1 MVMSYRQSKI
11 DTANFNWFKSKD
23 SFASLK
29 TIRLVVGTIRGL
41 SPFKIEFSYPISV
54 FAGENGAGKSTI
66 LALSACA
73 FHNHKFGYKL
83 VDRKKTYYT
92 FSDFFIQSTEEVPLE
107 GIKICYEF
115 LHNKWRGSKAGL
127 GWQCRTKKR
136 GGKWSKYKDRVKRSV
151 VFFGI
156 QRVVP
161 YYERSASRSYKYQ
174 FAPTKTSVDRNKRIC
189 DIAGK
194 ILGKNYCSYDL
205 HQCGKYFLPHVKVN
219 NNHQAFSYSG
229 YNMGA
234 GESSVFN
241 ILTTLFEAG
250 KGAMLVI
257 DEIELALHEKAQK
270 SLMKELK
277 KLCQEFSCQIICSTH
292 SPTILDSVPPEG
304 RFYIEA
310 YPKSTV
316 ITPGI
321 STLYAAGKLSGDK
334 SGELDIYLEDEVAK
348 SITRSILP
356 QETRERVNI
365 KPMGSHE
372 AVIRH
377 LAERYKEGDQRECMA
392 VLDGDQRSTD
402 QSHKGNFKKYLESIN
417 DKDEA
422 NAWINERLVYLPGEQ
437 WPERWLIEAA
447 KGLLSDGHA
456 ELSDRWG
463 VKPDVLNRIFFD
475 GLNAD
480 KHNEFFVISKS
491 LHLDISQVINDI
503 AQFVYQYKS
512 MEFENIRKTI
522 ENLLKES

>member
-1 MVMSYRQSKI
+1 MRYRQSKI
-11 DTANFNWFKSKD
+11 DTANFNWFETKD

-29 TIRLVVGTIRGL
+29 TIWLEEGNIRGL
-41 SPFKIEFSYPISV
+41 YPFKIEFTYPISV
-54 FAGENGAGKSTI
+54 FAGENGSGKSTI
-66 LALSACA
+66 LTLAACA
-73 FHNHKFGYKL
+73 FHNRKDGYKP
-83 VDRKKTYYT
+83 VDRKKSYYT
-92 FSDFFIQSTEEVPLE
+92 FSDFFIQSREEVPPE
-107 GIKICYEF
+107 GIKILYRF
-115 LHNKWRGSKAGL
+115 LHNL
-127 GWQCRTKKR
+127 GKVDRDGKIWQMRSKKR
-136 GGKWSKYKDRVKRSV
+136 GGYWNRYENRVNRNV

-161 YYERSASRSYKYQ
+161 YNERSASRSYKYQ
-174 FAPTKTSVDRNKRIC
+174 FAPTETSHDINKRIC

-194 ILGKNYCSYDL
+194 IFGKNYSTYYLD
-205 HQCGKYFLPHVKVN
+205 QCGKYLLPHVKVN
-219 NNHQAFSYSG
+219 NNHQVISYSG

-270 SLMKELK
+270 RLMEELK
-277 KLCQEFSCQIICSTH
+277 KLCLEFSCQIICSTH
-292 SPTILDSVPPEG
+292 SPTILDSVPPAG

-310 YPKSTV
+310 YPTSTV

-334 SGELDIYLEDEVAK
+334 SGELDIYLEDEVAG

-365 KPMGSHE
+365 KPIGSHE
-372 AVIRH
+372 AVIRQM
-377 LAERYKEGDQRECMA
+377 AARYKEGERRECMA

-402 QSHKGNFKKYLESIN
+402 QSHTGKFKKYLERIN
-417 DKDEA
+417 DKDAA

-447 KGLLSDGHA
+447 KELLSDGHG
-456 ELSDRWG
+456 ELAVRWG

-475 GLNAD
+475 GLNED
-480 KHNEFFVISKS
+480 RHNEFYKISQC
-491 LHLDISQVINDI
+491 LNLDISQGINDM
-503 AQFVYQYKS
+503 AQFVHQYKS
-512 MEFENIRKTI
+512 VEFEKIRGTI